1 MEAGATVMDKRLFI
15 LLLGLAL
22 ASPAMA
28 GDLELSKVAGEYQV
42 FVRIDKNP
50 PVIGN
55 NRIRVEIKDA
65 AGARVTDA
73 DVLINYYM
81 PPMPRM
87 APMNYKVEA
96 RLKDRA
102 FYEEKMKLIM
112 AGPWTIA
119 VKIARGGKMTTAKFS
134 IDVP

>member
-1 MEAGATVMDKRLFI
+1 MDKRPFI
-15 LLLGLAL
+15 LLLVLAL
-22 ASPAMA
+22 ACPAIA
-28 GDLELSKVAGEYQV
+28 RDLELSKAAGEYRV

-55 NRIRVEIKDA
+55 NRIRVEIKSA
-65 AGARVTDA
+65 SGAPVTDA
-73 DVLINYYM
+73 EVLINYYM

-96 RLKDRA
+96 RLKDRSY
-102 FYEEKMKLIM
+102 YEEKMKLIM

-119 VKIARGGKMTTAKFS
+119 VKISRGGKMTTAKFS

>member
-15 LLLGLAL
+15 LILGLAL
-22 ASPAMA
+22 ASRAMA
-28 GDLELSKVAGEYQV
+28 GDLELSKAAGEYQV

-96 RLKDRA
+96 VLKDGKYR
-102 FYEEKMKLIM
+102 EKMKLIM